1 MKRIKKYLEKSSNH
15 NSNLIPVKGT
25 DKEGRLDRKSLKL
38 QHSSK
43 KCSARS
49 KGNLVPKL
57 PFRTVLHLRNESESR
72 SVVSESLCTVHG
84 ILQPEYWNG

>member
-1 MKRIKKYLEKSSNH
+1 MPFNH
-15 NSNLIPVKGT
+15 NSNLTPVKGAE
-25 DKEGRLDRKSLKL
+25 KEGRLGRKSLKL

-57 PFRTVLHLRNESESR
+57 PIRTVLHLRNESESER
-72 SVVSESLCTVHG
+72 CSVVSDSL
-84 ILQPEYWNG
+84 